1 MSETSTQSTAP
12 PSIAATPAPGV
23 WVIDPNH
30 SEIGFTV
37 RHLLSKVRGRFTEYT
52 GTLTVADPPERS
64 VVEGAVKTASI
75 SSSQAQRDD
84 HLRTADFL
92 DVANHP
98 EITFKSTAI
107 NRTGDA
113 TAKLTGDLTI
123 KGITKPVTWDVEFH
137 GVALDPMG
145 QTKAAFSATVI
156 IDREDWGLSYNAA
169 LEAGGFLVG
178 KEVTLTAET
187 QFLLQK
193 V

>member
-1 MSETSTQSTAP
+1 MSQTSTQNTAP
-12 PSIAATPAPGV
+12 LSIAGTPAPGV

-30 SEIGFTV
+30 SEIGFSV

-64 VVEGAVKTASI
+64 VVEGVVKTASI
-75 SSSQAQRDD
+75 TTNQTQRDD
-84 HLRTADFL
+84 HLRSGDFF
-92 DVANHP
+92 DIANHP

-113 TAKLTGDLTI
+113 TGKLTGDLTI

-137 GVALDPMG
+137 GTVLDPMG